1 MASGGYRI
9 GAGRPRGSKDST
21 PRVMAKKGKSRKK
34 LTLEEKKVM
43 NKLSAAMEGR
53 ATGKAPTATDGK
65 RDPLTYLLDTMNDD
79 SLEPDVRFRAAVA
92 AAPFVH
98 PRAGEGKGKKED
110 KADRARAAG
119 AGKFQAGAPP
129 KLAVV
134 GK

>member
-1 MASGGYRI
+1 MYQDFLVKISQG
-9 GAGRPRGSKDST
+9 
-21 PRVMAKKGKSRKK
+21 KK

-110 KADRARAAG
+110 KADRAKAAG
-119 AGKFQAGAPP
+119 SGKFQAGAPP